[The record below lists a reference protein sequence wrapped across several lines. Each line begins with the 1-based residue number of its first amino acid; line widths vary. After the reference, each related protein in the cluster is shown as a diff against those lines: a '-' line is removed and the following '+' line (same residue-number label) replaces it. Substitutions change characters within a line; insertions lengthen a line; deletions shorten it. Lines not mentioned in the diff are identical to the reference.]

1 MVKKEVNQELS
12 ENERKAMRGLL
23 REMPVQDARKS
34 VTPLRP
40 GTMRVYLVAIEIPYH
55 KHRQAPQY
63 NELERSLRPAVKK
76 IGAEWVKAQG
86 FEDYD
91 RRTEHRI

>member
-1 MVKKEVNQELS
+1 MKKEVNQKLS

-34 VTPLRP
+34 VTPLRS
-40 GTMRVYLVAIEIPYH
+40 GTMRVYLVAIEIPY
-55 KHRQAPQY
+55 RRTAQAPTY
-63 NELERSLRPAVKK
+63 KELEQALRPAVKK
-76 IGAEWVKAQG
+76 MGAEWVKAQTY
-86 FEDYD
+86 EDYD

>member
-1 MVKKEVNQELS
+1 MS

-23 REMPVQDARKS
+23 REMPVQDARTP

-40 GTMRVYLVAIEIPYH
+40 GTMRVYLVAIEIPY
-55 KHRQAPQY
+55 KRTAQAPTY
-63 NELERSLRPAVKK
+63 RELERALRPAVKK
-76 IGAEWVKAQG
+76 MGAEWVKAQTY
-86 FEDYD
+86 EDYD